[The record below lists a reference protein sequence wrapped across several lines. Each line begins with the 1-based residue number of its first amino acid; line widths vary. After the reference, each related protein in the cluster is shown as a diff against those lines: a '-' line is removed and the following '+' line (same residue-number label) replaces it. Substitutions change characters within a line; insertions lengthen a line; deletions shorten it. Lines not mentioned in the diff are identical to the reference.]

1 MSYLVSWHIPL
12 QKKIWQ
18 NSALMHTRKKIM
30 TALITYAKTTSTKIG
45 NLVDLIVA
53 IFFVLY
59 ARRIWASKGGF
70 FSYFDLLITMM
81 YAVFQTGAFVGP
93 RFFQRNQDIIFLG
106 FWSTMTLISIGVM
119 RLPFSF
125 LFGAPLLLPL
135 LFLFIGFLLMG
146 YDFLNV
152 TNVSE
157 KIK

>member
-1 MSYLVSWHIPL
+1 
-12 QKKIWQ
+12 
-18 NSALMHTRKKIM
+18 M
-30 TALITYAKTTSTKIG
+30 TTLLITYARITSTRVG

-53 IFFVLY
+53 TLFVLY
-59 ARRIWASKGGF
+59 ARRIWAIKAGF

-81 YAVFQTGAFVGP
+81 YAIFQIGAFVGP

-106 FWSTMTLISIGVM
+106 FWGTMTLISIGLF
-119 RLPFSF
+119 RIPFSL

-135 LFLFIGFLLMG
+135 LFLFIGMLLMG